1 MTTSNAEIIQ
11 EVEGRRFELS
21 HGLLKVY
28 NYYRV
33 LVGLALLSVFLQT
46 LIGTRLGTLMPELF
60 ATVVFGYIFLN
71 LASAVIVQ
79 FLPRRFFAVQYISIA
94 LVAFD
99 IFALTWMMYLSG
111 GVGSGLGVLILVG
124 VAAGAIIVTGRVS
137 RLLPALA
144 TIAVLYEEFYL
155 SLSTPQ
161 LHDDYFQAGVLG
173 ILYFAF
179 FLVIQNLSDRI
190 RQRDIRALTQ
200 AAELS
205 DLERVNRQ
213 IIHRMRTGI
222 VLVDHDN
229 AVRMVN
235 QSALALIGQVQEL
248 ELETLPET
256 LTNHL
261 NAWRQDVYLRAPP
274 FQIGPGTPQIRVS
287 FSAVRSDSPTGD
299 VTIFIEDTGEIQQQA
314 QQLKLAALGRLSA
327 SIAHEIRNPLGA
339 ISHAAQLLSEST
351 NLDKGD
357 ARLTDIIHSHCKRMN
372 NVIENVLEMPRRTR
386 PKPVRLSLADYLD
399 EFTRGF
405 KESMTDVIIEVNVD
419 PRDTEVRIDKGQ
431 LGQVLT
437 NLVGNGIRYSE
448 AHNDEPYIHL
458 QGGIDPRTDRPFL
471 NVIDR
476 GPGVP
481 EDQVVNLFEPFFTTT
496 QSGTGLGLYIS
507 RELCEA
513 NQARLTYYPHDG
525 GGSCFRITFT
535 HPDRITG

>member
-1 MTTSNAEIIQ
+1 MTTSNADIIQ

-124 VAAGAIIVTGRVS
+124 VTAGAIIVTGRVS

-419 PRDTEVRIDKGQ
+419 PKDTEVRIDKGQ